1 MWSPVVMTATPA
13 RKRSI
18 EIRPVI
24 PRPAAAF
31 SPFTM
36 TKSTP
41 HSFFSL
47 GSVSTTALRP
57 GSPIMS
63 PKNKSRSIVYTWI
76 TLSYISSR
84 RSRIKFAMLALFFAL
99 CAFGLVPLVCDAQR
113 VTPLSTPPEWERLDR
128 FQETITH
135 DDFESLLDT
144 VYAPQHGDWILIAP
158 NGATV
163 LESATKSFVL
173 RFAESPAKRRPIPRY
188 WTSVTDLKRDCLK
201 PLNGLKIALDPGHLG
216 GQWAKI
222 EERWFQIGSSIPVS
236 EGDLTLRVAQLL
248 APRLRELGADVVFV
262 RSKPGPVT
270 NLRPSE
276 LKTQAIASLL
286 DRGVVHILPSYSGP
300 ADPNKEQSVDWEAE
314 KLFYRIGEIHERAR
328 IVNEQLKPDL
338 VLCLHFNAEPWGDPS
353 APTLVKANHL
363 HLLVNG
369 AYSSAELAYDDERF
383 AILIKLLTQVYSE
396 ELGCAEAL
404 GRSMAIITG
413 LPPYIYTT
421 ANARQVGSSG
431 YVWARNLL
439 ANRLYE
445 CPVVYIEP
453 YVMNNEEVFARI
465 QAGEYEGVRNFG
477 GVMHQNIYDEY
488 VTGVVNGLVEYC
500 TVNREK

>member
-1 MWSPVVMTATPA
+1 MSVHFF
-13 RKRSI
+13 
-18 EIRPVI
+18 VI
-24 PRPAAAF
+24 C
-31 SPFTM
+31 
-36 TKSTP
+36 
-41 HSFFSL
+41 
-47 GSVSTTALRP
+47 AL
-57 GSPIMS
+57 
-63 PKNKSRSIVYTWI
+63 
-76 TLSYISSR
+76 
-84 RSRIKFAMLALFFAL
+84 
-99 CAFGLVPLVCDAQR
+99 GLVASICDAQR
-113 VTPLSTPPEWERLDR
+113 VTPLSTPPEWAQLDR

-135 DDFESLLDT
+135 DDFVSLLDS
-144 VYAPQHGDWILIAP
+144 VYAPQYGAWIMIAP
-158 NGATV
+158 NQATI
-163 LESATKSFVL
+163 LENATKHFVL
-173 RFAESPAKRRPIPRY
+173 RFAASREMCRPIPRY
-188 WTSVTDLKRDCLK
+188 WTSVTDLKPDGQK
-201 PLNGLKIALDPGHLG
+201 PLSGLKIALDPGHLG

-222 EERWFQIGSSIPVS
+222 EERWFQIGSSTPVA

-286 DRGVVHILPSYSGP
+286 DRGVVDMLPSYSGP
-300 ADPNKEQSVDWEAE
+300 ADPNKELSVDWEAE
-314 KLFYRIGEIHERAR
+314 KLFYRIGEIHARAR

-383 AILIKLLTQVYSE
+383 AMLIKLLNQVYSE

-404 GRSMAIITG
+404 GRSIAIATG
-413 LPPYIYTT
+413 LPPYIYATP
-421 ANARQVGSSG
+421 NARPVGSSG

-445 CPVVYIEP
+445 CPVIYIEP

-465 QAGEYEGVRNFG
+465 QAGEYEGLRNFG

-488 VTGVVNGLVEYC
+488 VTGVVNGLVQYC
-500 TVNREK
+500 TANRGK